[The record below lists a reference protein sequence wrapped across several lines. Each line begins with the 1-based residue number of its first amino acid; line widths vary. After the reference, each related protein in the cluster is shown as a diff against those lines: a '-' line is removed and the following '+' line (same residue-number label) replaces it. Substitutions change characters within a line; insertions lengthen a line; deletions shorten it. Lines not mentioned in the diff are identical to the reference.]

1 MPNDVRGY
9 WKGVCARKRRRSGS
23 CRLWRG
29 EAKLLLLLRT
39 ANGCRARLPTNLH
52 VMARQAEEGEKE
64 KGLAQ
69 VESGVN

>member
-1 MPNDVRGY
+1 
-9 WKGVCARKRRRSGS
+9 VCSERRRSGS

-64 KGLAQ
+64 KGLA
-69 VESGVN
+69 